1 MPFIQYDHKPL
12 FYTLRRSER
21 AKRLHII
28 AKSPVF
34 EVVAPLRLSNHLIIQ
49 FVSQQRRWMSKQ
61 NCRQQKNLAE
71 PSIWPHQFLAGDTVP
86 FRGTQLTLVVRYGAS
101 APVLQEEDR
110 LTVCLPVDCACH
122 EVEGAIKKQLLAWY
136 QQQAMDIIKQ
146 SMARF
151 CPKLGRWPKA
161 VGLKQQKSRWGSC
174 GITQK
179 IYLNWLLVLAPP
191 GVLEYV
197 VAHELAHLFYR
208 NHGPRFWAKVKECM
222 ADFKEHDRWL
232 SHRGMRIK
240 LPAHW

>member
-12 FYTLRRSER
+12 FYSLRRSAR

-34 EVVAPLRLSNHLIIQ
+34 EVVAPLRISNHIIIK

-61 NCRQQKNLAE
+61 SLRQQKNQMEHSLWPAQFMAE
-71 PSIWPHQFLAGDTVP
+71 YTIPY
-86 FRGTQLTLVVRYGAS
+86 RGSQLSLGIRYGVKDAI
-101 APVLQEEDR
+101 LQQADR
-110 LTVCLPVDCACH
+110 LLISLPGELPCH
-122 EVEGAIKKQLLAWY
+122 EVERAIKQQLLAWY
-136 QQQAMDIIKQ
+136 QCQAMSLIKE
-146 SMARF
+146 SMERF
-151 CPKLGRWPKA
+151 CPRLGRWPKA
-161 VGLKQQKSRWGSC
+161 VHLKQQKSRWGSC

-208 NHGPRFWAKVKECM
+208 NHGPRFWAKVAECM

-232 SHRGMRIK
+232 NHSGMRIK